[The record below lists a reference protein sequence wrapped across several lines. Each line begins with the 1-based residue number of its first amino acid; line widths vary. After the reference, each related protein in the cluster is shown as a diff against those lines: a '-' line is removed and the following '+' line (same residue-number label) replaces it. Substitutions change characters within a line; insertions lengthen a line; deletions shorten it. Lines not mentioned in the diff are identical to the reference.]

1 MNNQYQYGNRRNRP
15 RMPEQRQRQNPGSAN
30 RRSDKLA
37 IKMLDPNIGSI
48 FYCNKTNCP
57 EPIEI
62 ARVYFPCDG
71 QLADNIQT
79 MHTISLAMRTR
90 IHKSM

>member
-1 MNNQYQYGNRRNRP
+1 MNNQNRS
-15 RMPEQRQRQNPGSAN
+15 RMPEQRPRQNSGSIN

-48 FYCNKTNCP
+48 FYCNKNSCP

-71 QLADNIQT
+71 QLADNIQA
-79 MHTISLAMRTR
+79 MHSISLALRTR
-90 IHKSM
+90 INKSM

>member
-1 MNNQYQYGNRRNRP
+1 MNNQNRS
-15 RMPEQRQRQNPGSAN
+15 RMPEQRQRQNSGSIN

-37 IKMLDPNIGSI
+37 IKMLAPNIGSI
-48 FYCNKTNCP
+48 FYCNKNSCP

-71 QLADNIQT
+71 QLADNIQA
-79 MHTISLAMRTR
+79 MHSISLAMRTR
-90 IHKSM
+90 INKSM

>member
-1 MNNQYQYGNRRNRP
+1 MNNQNRS
-15 RMPEQRQRQNPGSAN
+15 RMPEHRQRQNSGNIN

-71 QLADNIQT
+71 QLADNIQA
-79 MHTISLAMRTR
+79 MHSICIAMRTR
-90 IHKSM
+90 INKSM

>member
-1 MNNQYQYGNRRNRP
+1 MNNQNRS
-15 RMPEQRQRQNPGSAN
+15 RMPEQRQRQNSGSIN

-71 QLADNIQT
+71 QLADNIQA

-90 IHKSM
+90 LNKSM

>member
-1 MNNQYQYGNRRNRP
+1 MNNHNRS
-15 RMPEQRQRQNPGSAN
+15 RMPEQRQRQNSGSLN

-71 QLADNIQT
+71 QLADNIQA
-79 MHTISLAMRTR
+79 MHSISLAMRTR
-90 IHKSM
+90 INKSM

>member
-1 MNNQYQYGNRRNRP
+1 MNNQYQYGNRNRP
-15 RMPEQRQRQNPGSAN
+15 QRQRQNPGSA

-48 FYCNKTNCP
+48 FYCNKTDCP

-62 ARVYFPCDG
+62 VRVYFPCDG
-71 QLADNIQT
+71 QLADNIQV
-79 MHTISLAMRTR
+79 MHTISLALRTR
-90 IHKSM
+90 LNKSM

>member
-1 MNNQYQYGNRRNRP
+1 MNNQNRS
-15 RMPEQRQRQNPGSAN
+15 RMPEQRQRQNSGSLN

-71 QLADNIQT
+71 QLADNIQA
-79 MHTISLAMRTR
+79 MHSISLAMRTR
-90 IHKSM
+90 INKSM

>member
-1 MNNQYQYGNRRNRP
+1 MNNQNRS
-15 RMPEQRQRQNPGSAN
+15 RMPEQRQRQNSGSIN

-37 IKMLDPNIGSI
+37 IKMLAPNIGSI

-71 QLADNIQT
+71 QLADNIQA
-79 MHTISLAMRTR
+79 MHSISLAMRTR
-90 IHKSM
+90 INKSM

>member
-1 MNNQYQYGNRRNRP
+1 MNNQNRS
-15 RMPEQRQRQNPGSAN
+15 RMPEQRQRQNSGSLN
-30 RRSDKLA
+30 RRNDKLA